1 MSVAVGFSKKIACKS
16 QKSMT
21 RKALLSA
28 AAFAL
33 AAVASSGAMAQN
45 CGPLPNNG
53 LIAFPGGD
61 AKNMFGAGIA
71 AASAAAATISATN
84 LAFLTHSTAFVS
96 APPNPPPNSQGG
108 GVWIRGVGGHSKI
121 TSSGSASYN
130 VPSPPSPVAGSGST
144 SCFSTYSQNFAGVQ
158 IGSDVSRLNIGGWN
172 IHFGTTIGYL
182 QSSGNIQEGATPV
195 GSSFDSSTKS
205 PFVGTYAAATYGGFF
220 AEGLL
225 RFNYY
230 EINLNSPG
238 VNVYDQKLD
247 AHGVSLSGSVGYHY
261 NFPNSNWFVEPSL
274 GAVWSRTKVD
284 PLQLA
289 GAGAAGTNFQGTAQ
303 IDDINST
310 IGRAGLRVGTT
321 IVSNNVVLQP
331 FVAAS
336 IWREF
341 KGGWSANYTSCSNC
355 FFVGG
360 TPSVL
365 NASMDGSGVGTYGVY
380 SIGLAGQ
387 IVNTGWL
394 GYARFD
400 YESGSEI
407 KGWTGSA
414 GLRYQFT
421 PAPPP
426 PAFAKAPVPIVKPVL
441 WTGFYVGGFGGVA
454 TRGKTDITF
463 APDFATANTLAFP
476 GSNSDLQLAGVL
488 GGGDLGYNYQMGK
501 WVLGLEGDI
510 AWTNTRGSKAC
521 GTFAAPLA
529 APANALFNVTCHD
542 ELKWLATAT
551 GRIGYAW
558 DRALY
563 YVKAGGAWTHE
574 DFSVTCNLGPING
587 AIAQQSCFSPTGL
600 LFNSLSASANR
611 FGWTAGFGVE
621 FALTDHWSAKAE
633 TDYLAF
639 GNHDYIL
646 PDGTAVSTKLH
657 LWETKVGVNY
667 RFSAM

>member
-1 MSVAVGFSKKIACKS
+1 
-16 QKSMT
+16 MT
-21 RKALLSA
+21 RNMLSA
-28 AAFAL
+28 AVFAL
-33 AAVASSGAMAQN
+33 AATASTGAWAQN
-45 CGPLPNNG
+45 CGALPNNG
-53 LIAFPGGD
+53 AITFPGGD

-96 APPNPPPNSQGG
+96 APPNAPPDSQGG
-108 GVWIRGVGGHSKI
+108 GVWARAVGGHEKI
-121 TSSGSASYN
+121 TSSGTASYN

-158 IGSDVSRLNIGGWN
+158 LGSDVSRLNIGGWN
-172 IHFGTTIGYL
+172 IHLGTTIGYL
-182 QSSGNIQEGATPV
+182 ASRGNIEEGATPV

-220 AEGLL
+220 AEALL

-247 AHGVSLSGSVGYHY
+247 AHGISLSGSVGYHY

-274 GAVWSRTKVD
+274 GAVWSRTSID

-303 IDDINST
+303 IDDITST

-321 IVSNNVVLQP
+321 VVSNNVVLQP

-336 IWREF
+336 IWHEF
-341 KGGWSANYTSCSNC
+341 KGGWNATYSSCPNC

-400 YESGSEI
+400 YESGSDL
-407 KGWTGSA
+407 KGWTASA

-421 PAPPP
+421 PVPPA
-426 PAFAKAPVPIVKPVL
+426 PAFAKAPAPIVKPVV
-441 WTGFYVGGFGGVA
+441 WTGFYLGGFGGVTSA
-454 TRGKTDITF
+454 GKTDV
-463 APDFATANTLAFP
+463 DFDPAAATVNTLAFGGASADP
-476 GSNSDLQLAGVL
+476 QLAGVL
-488 GGGDLGYNYQMGK
+488 GGIDLGYNYQTGR
-501 WVLGLEGDI
+501 WVLGVEGDV
-510 AWTNTRGSKAC
+510 AWTNTRGSKGC
-521 GTFAAPLA
+521 GSMTATLDPILGSFG
-529 APANALFNVTCHD
+529 PANALFNSTCHD
-542 ELKWLATAT
+542 ELSWLATAT
-551 GRIGYAW
+551 ARVGYTW

-563 YVKAGGAWTHE
+563 YVKGGGAWTHE
-574 DFSVTCNLGPING
+574 EFSVTCNLGPING
-587 AIAQQSCFSPTGL
+587 AISGQSCFTPQGV
-600 LFNSLSASANR
+600 LFNSASVSDNR
-611 FGWTAGFGVE
+611 FGWTGGFGVE

-633 TDYLAF
+633 TDYLSF
-639 GNHDYIL
+639 GSKGL
-646 PDGTAVSTKLH
+646 TLADGTALSTKLH
-657 LWETKVGVNY
+657 VWETKVGVNY
-667 RFSAM
+667 RF